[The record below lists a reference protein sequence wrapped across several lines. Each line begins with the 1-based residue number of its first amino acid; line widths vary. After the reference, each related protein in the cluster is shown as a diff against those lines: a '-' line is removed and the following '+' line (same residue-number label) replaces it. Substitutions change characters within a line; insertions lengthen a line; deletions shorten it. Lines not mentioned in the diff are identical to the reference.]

1 MAEVTDYKILQI
13 VDNGQIVQ
21 MTLAEDVLTEPVSQ
35 KQIIMDAV
43 AKKLDPEMKEQVTP
57 LLEAILQGQ
66 PTIKVKS
73 YQNTSITITMPKS
86 RYERMGI
93 ENRYVTFGDRL
104 RNTVKEKKSGYIAT
118 KEGIRWALDAAG
130 NTAQYIRYVNMK
142 IDKHQE
148 QINHVK
154 FLQER
159 FDREV
164 ADLQSERLEKINPD
178 SIFLNKLDGKSI
190 TSVIDQ
196 LLLSKRNTKIKLRKL
211 ENECALAEKE
221 LEQQEIQI
229 EEVRVYVKENQPKM
243 SSFDKANEI
252 KALNI
257 IKDELHHLSKNN
269 NVNKLSNAIDI
280 VISSYDSKF

>member
-1 MAEVTDYKILQI
+1 MMFVIINTHFDLSKLLISHVLARKYLNRIEDKVIPKDESTYISKI
-13 VDNGQIVQ
+13 G
-21 MTLAEDVLTEPVSQ
+21 
-35 KQIIMDAV
+35 
-43 AKKLDPEMKEQVTP
+43 KKLEVQDVMD
-57 LLEAILQGQ
+57 
-66 PTIKVKS
+66 
-73 YQNTSITITMPKS
+73 
-86 RYERMGI
+86 I

-154 FLQER
+154 LLQER

-164 ADLQSERLEKINPD
+164 ADLQSERLEKINPE
-178 SIFLNKLDGKSI
+178 SVFLNKLDGKSI

-211 ENECALAEKE
+211 ENECGVAEKE

>member
-1 MAEVTDYKILQI
+1 MMFVIINTHFDLFKLLISHVLARKYLNRIEDKVIPKDESSYISKI
-13 VDNGQIVQ
+13 G
-21 MTLAEDVLTEPVSQ
+21 
-35 KQIIMDAV
+35 
-43 AKKLDPEMKEQVTP
+43 KKLEVQDVMD
-57 LLEAILQGQ
+57 
-66 PTIKVKS
+66 
-73 YQNTSITITMPKS
+73 
-86 RYERMGI
+86 I

-154 FLQER
+154 LLQER

-269 NVNKLSNAIDI
+269 NVNKLSNAID
-280 VISSYDSKF
+280 VAISSYDSKF

>member
-1 MAEVTDYKILQI
+1 MMFVIINTHFDLSKLLISHVLARKYLNRIEDKVIPKDESTYISKI
-13 VDNGQIVQ
+13 G
-21 MTLAEDVLTEPVSQ
+21 
-35 KQIIMDAV
+35 
-43 AKKLDPEMKEQVTP
+43 KKLEVQDVMD
-57 LLEAILQGQ
+57 
-66 PTIKVKS
+66 
-73 YQNTSITITMPKS
+73 
-86 RYERMGI
+86 I

-164 ADLQSERLEKINPD
+164 NPD

-229 EEVRVYVKENQPKM
+229 EEVRVYVKENQSKM

>member
-1 MAEVTDYKILQI
+1 MMFVIINTHFDLSKLLISHVLARKYLNRIEDKVIPKDESSYISKI
-13 VDNGQIVQ
+13 G
-21 MTLAEDVLTEPVSQ
+21 
-35 KQIIMDAV
+35 
-43 AKKLDPEMKEQVTP
+43 KKLEVQDVMD
-57 LLEAILQGQ
+57 
-66 PTIKVKS
+66 
-73 YQNTSITITMPKS
+73 
-86 RYERMGI
+86 I

-243 SSFDKANEI
+243 SSFDKENEI

>member
-1 MAEVTDYKILQI
+1 MMFVIINTHFDLTKLLISHVLARKYLNRIEDKVIPKDESSYISKI
-13 VDNGQIVQ
+13 G
-21 MTLAEDVLTEPVSQ
+21 
-35 KQIIMDAV
+35 
-43 AKKLDPEMKEQVTP
+43 KKLEVQDVMD
-57 LLEAILQGQ
+57 
-66 PTIKVKS
+66 
-73 YQNTSITITMPKS
+73 
-86 RYERMGI
+86 I

-178 SIFLNKLDGKSI
+178 SISLNKLDGKSI

-269 NVNKLSNAIDI
+269 NVNKLSNAID
-280 VISSYDSKF
+280 VAISSYDSKF